1 MAKVPTAVATN
12 APCNALSQSEG
23 FTCSSC
29 IKMSGAGMFPELSSF
44 AVAIALSLS
53 NPPEI

>member
-1 MAKVPTAVATN
+1 
-12 APCNALSQSEG
+12 
-23 FTCSSC
+23 
-29 IKMSGAGMFPELSSF
+29 MSGAGIFPELSSF